1 MKIIQGDCR
10 EKLKELPDE
19 SVDCIVT
26 SPPYWGLRDYGVK
39 GQLGLENKITDYVNN
54 LADIFDE
61 CKRVLK
67 KTGTAWLN
75 IGDSYAT
82 NGIYIGTY
90 LKKNPQHKDLHTD
103 NSTRYP
109 QKLKGYRNKEENI
122 KAKDLCLIPFRVVL
136 ELQQRGWYVRSDIIW
151 AKPNPMPESIK
162 DRPTKSHEYIF
173 LLSKSKNYHYDADA
187 IKEDCTGKDERKW
200 SDTYKNV
207 GSIIQGNTNAKIK
220 RTKRYSKENNFKRNK
235 RDVWTI
241 TTKPYKGAHFAT
253 FPKDLIEPCIKA
265 GCPEKVCVKC
275 GKPQLKELY
284 RDEKTKEVHRNVRK
298 GNRDRAIGGVYDKWA
313 KENPYQ
319 TRTKPGCDCNKD
331 FKLGVVLD
339 PFAGSGT
346 VGEVALELQKDFI
359 LIELNPEYIKL
370 IEDRLHK
377 LL

>member
-1 MKIIQGDCR
+1 MNIIQGDCK
-10 EKLKELPDE
+10 EKLKELPNE

-26 SPPYWGLRDYGVK
+26 SPPYWGLRDYGVDN
-39 GQLGLENKITDYVNN
+39 QLGTEKKITDYVNN
-54 LADIFDE
+54 LADVFDE

-90 LKKNPQHKDLHTD
+90 LKKHPQHKDLHTD

-122 KAKDLCLIPFRVVL
+122 KAKDLCLIPFRVAL

-151 AKPNPMPESIK
+151 AKPNPMPESVR
-162 DRPTKSHEYIF
+162 DRPTKSHEHIF
-173 LLSKSKNYHYDADA
+173 LLSKSKNYYYDIDA
-187 IKEDCTGKDERKW
+187 IREPLAQSSIPRLNQDIKNQKGTTRANGGKK
-200 SDTYKNV
+200 
-207 GSIIQGNTNAKIK
+207 TNG
-220 RTKRYSKENNFKRNK
+220 NFKAVGNIKKGRNK
-235 RDVWTI
+235 RDVWKI
-241 TTKPYKGAHFAT
+241 TTKPYKEAHFAT

-265 GCPEKVCVKC
+265 GCPE
-275 GKPQLKELY
+275 
-284 RDEKTKEVHRNVRK
+284 D
-298 GNRDRAIGGVYDKWA
+298 
-313 KENPYQ
+313 
-319 TRTKPGCDCNKD
+319 
-331 FKLGVVLD
+331 GVVLD

-346 VGEVALELQKDFI
+346 VGEVAKELQKDFI

>member
-39 GQLGLENKITDYVNN
+39 GQLGLEKKITDYVNN

-75 IGDSYAT
+75 IGDSYSSGLRTSTT
-82 NGIYIGTY
+82 NQSLRGN
-90 LKKNPQHKDLHTD
+90 KNYGVTRPPVD
-103 NSTRYP
+103 NS
-109 QKLKGYRNKEENI
+109 I
-122 KAKDLCLIPFRVVL
+122 KPKDLCLIPFRVAL

-151 AKPNPMPESIK
+151 AKPNPMPESVR
-162 DRPTKSHEYIF
+162 DRPTKSHEHIF
-173 LLSKSKNYHYDADA
+173 LLSKSKNYYYDADA
-187 IKEDCTGKDERKW
+187 IREPTKTNSVNRGTFRGGGSYVNNNAFNNSNYKKPTDTGLEKKP
-200 SDTYKNV
+200 SLL
-207 GSIIQGNTNAKIK
+207 
-220 RTKRYSKENNFKRNK
+220 RNK
-235 RDVWTI
+235 RDVWKI
-241 TTKPYKGAHFAT
+241 TTKPYKEAHFAT

-265 GCPEKVCVKC
+265 GCPE
-275 GKPQLKELY
+275 
-284 RDEKTKEVHRNVRK
+284 D
-298 GNRDRAIGGVYDKWA
+298 
-313 KENPYQ
+313 
-319 TRTKPGCDCNKD
+319 
-331 FKLGVVLD
+331 GVVLD

-346 VGEVALELQKDFI
+346 VGEVAQELQKDFI

>member
-1 MKIIQGDCR
+1 MNIIQGDCR

-26 SPPYWGLRDYGVK
+26 SPPYWGLRDYGTAQWK
-39 GQLGLENKITDYVNN
+39 GGNPDCNHTINDGTIDPKKGTMVERPDRSSDRTKCIKCGAKRIDSQLGLENKITDYVNN
-54 LADIFDE
+54 LADVFDE

-75 IGDSYAT
+75 IGDSYSAT
-82 NGIYIGTY
+82 RWSDTPSTTGISQSYSDIVLQKETN
-90 LKKNPQHKDLHTD
+90 LPDKN
-103 NSTRYP
+103 
-109 QKLKGYRNKEENI
+109 
-122 KAKDLCLIPFRVVL
+122 LCLIPFRVAL

-151 AKPNPMPESIK
+151 NKPNPMPESVR
-162 DRPTKSHEYIF
+162 DRPTKSHEHIF

-187 IKEDCTGKDERKW
+187 IREPLAQSSIPRLNQDIKTKIRFGGNKYGDSKDKHHQTKSGNYYVNTGL
-200 SDTYKNV
+200 
-207 GSIIQGNTNAKIK
+207 
-220 RTKRYSKENNFKRNK
+220 RNK

-241 TTKPYKGAHFAT
+241 TTKPYKEAHFAT

-265 GCPEKVCVKC
+265 GCP
-275 GKPQLKELY
+275 
-284 RDEKTKEVHRNVRK
+284 
-298 GNRDRAIGGVYDKWA
+298 
-313 KENPYQ
+313 
-319 TRTKPGCDCNKD
+319 KD
-331 FKLGVVLD
+331 GVVLD

-346 VGEVALELQKDFI
+346 VGEVAKELQKDFI